1 MQKAV
6 FSEEGVTHLY
16 VNTDMISTYV
26 NEEKKILELS
36 ASCTFHNYQ
45 LSTSE
50 KLLSGSSP
58 CKNELWHFGLHGQN
72 VNVLD
77 LN

>member
-6 FSEEGVTHLY
+6 FSGEGVTHLY
-16 VNTDMISTYV
+16 VNTLNTDMISTFV

-58 CKNELWHFGLHGQN
+58 CKNEL
-72 VNVLD
+72 
-77 LN
+77 